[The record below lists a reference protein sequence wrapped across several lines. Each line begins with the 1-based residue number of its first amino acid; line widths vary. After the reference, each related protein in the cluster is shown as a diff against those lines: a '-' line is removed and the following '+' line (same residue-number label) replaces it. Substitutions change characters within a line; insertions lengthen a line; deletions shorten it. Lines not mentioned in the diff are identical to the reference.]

1 MYYRRSRPL
10 WGWGVAIRI
19 PGCITQAIA
28 GALVLG
34 LMILVALTITVFQ
47 VMQSIFPR

>member
-10 WGWGVAIRI
+10 WGWGVIVRM
-19 PGCITQAIA
+19 PGCLTQAIA

-34 LMILVALTITVFQ
+34 LMTLLALLIMAFQ
-47 VMQSIFPR
+47 FVTALLPR